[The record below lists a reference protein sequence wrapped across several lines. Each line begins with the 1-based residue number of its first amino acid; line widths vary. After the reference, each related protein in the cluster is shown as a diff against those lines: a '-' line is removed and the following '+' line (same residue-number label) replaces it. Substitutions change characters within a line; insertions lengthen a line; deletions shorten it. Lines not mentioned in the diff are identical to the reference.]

1 MHPVSILIV
10 GYHAYDE
17 LDRCLA
23 SIAQHEPAAEV
34 VVVDHD
40 ADATR
45 ARALTQAHPGV
56 NYVPRQ
62 VNPGFGA
69 GVNYASRLATASRF
83 LILNPDV
90 ELRGPV
96 VQRLDACLES
106 HADVA
111 IVGGLIREARGTI
124 QPSARR
130 FPEASTAFGGRTSLL
145 TRISPGNP
153 LTRRNL
159 APSGSLDCAVGVD
172 WVTGAFMMIRADVF
186 RALGGFDERFFMYWE
201 DSDFCLRARS
211 AGWKTMYE
219 PRAEAMHL
227 TGRSRRHAPVRAM
240 VAFHVSAFRHYWKH
254 GSIPARLL
262 SPLVAA
268 GLLVRF
274 AVRLVGWRGR
284 GVPAPTPSDVAGP

>member
-1 MHPVSILIV
+1 MPPVSVLIV

-23 SIAQHEPAAEV
+23 SISLHEPDAEV
-34 VVVDHD
+34 IVVDHD
-40 ADATR
+40 PDATR
-45 ARALTQAHPGV
+45 GRALARAHPGV
-56 NYVPRQ
+56 SYVPRDA
-62 VNPGFGA
+62 NPGFGA
-69 GVNYASRLATASRF
+69 GVNFASTLATASTL

-96 VQRLDACLES
+96 VQCLEACLET

-111 IVGGLIREARGTI
+111 IVGGLVREADGTI

-130 FPEASTAFGGRTSLL
+130 FPELSTAFGGRTSWL
-145 TRISPGNP
+145 TRFSPGNP

-159 APSGSLDCAVGVD
+159 AIGGSLDCAVSVD

-201 DSDFCLRARS
+201 DSDLCLRALRS
-211 AGWKTMYE
+211 GWKTMYE
-219 PRAEAMHL
+219 PRAEVMHL
-227 TGRSRRHAPVRAM
+227 TGRSSRHAPVRAM

-254 GSIPARLL
+254 GSVLARALAPLAALGLAGRLVIRLL
-262 SPLVAA
+262 AHRSIPLGPDAA
-268 GLLVRF
+268 EPR
-274 AVRLVGWRGR
+274 
-284 GVPAPTPSDVAGP
+284 TP